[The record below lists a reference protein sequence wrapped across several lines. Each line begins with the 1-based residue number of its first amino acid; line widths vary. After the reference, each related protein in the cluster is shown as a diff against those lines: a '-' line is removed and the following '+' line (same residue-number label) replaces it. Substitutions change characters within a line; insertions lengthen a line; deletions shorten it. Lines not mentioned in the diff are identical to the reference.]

1 MILQSQFALVDC
13 NNFFA
18 SCERVFQPQLEK
30 RPVLVL
36 SNNDGCVIA
45 RSNETKALGIKMGV
59 PYFQIQNLVEK
70 HKITVFSS
78 NFALY
83 GDMSQR
89 VMNILLK
96 TSANVEIYSIDE
108 AFLDFTDIKKTQDR
122 LCYAKLIRENIKQ
135 SLGLPVS
142 IGIGPSKTL
151 AKLANH
157 IAKKYKPISGVIELS
172 DEVSEKHW
180 LDKIPIQE
188 IWGIGKKTADQLE
201 KFGYHTALQLQK
213 ANPDTIKQQF
223 NISVMRTV
231 LELKG
236 QSCIELD
243 TENNTRKRIRV
254 SRSFGHKVKEL
265 HELNAALSTFVAK
278 ASQKLRRQHSVAG
291 ALLVFLKTN
300 FFDER
305 EPKYL
310 NSITIPL
317 AMPTSDTRILIEAAL
332 KGLKNIYHPDYYYKK
347 VGVIL
352 LELNPKNKLQLDM
365 FSEINTEKS
374 DQLMR
379 TLDSINQQMGQGILY
394 YAIQD
399 AFSNKEPLK
408 SWKSRGSYRS
418 PCYTTCWQDLLK
430 VYAK

>member
-59 PYFQIQNLVEK
+59 PYFQIQHLVAK

-89 VMNILLK
+89 VMNLLSK

-108 AFLDFTDIKKTQDR
+108 AFLDFTDIKKTHDR
-122 LCYAKLIRENIKQ
+122 LRYAKLIRENIKQ
-135 SLGLPVS
+135 SVGLPVS
-142 IGIGPSKTL
+142 IGMGPTKTL

-157 IAKKYKPISGVIELS
+157 IAKKYKPISGVVELS

-305 EPKYL
+305 DPKYL

-317 AMPTSDTRILIEAAL
+317 AMPSSDTRILIQAAL
-332 KGLKNIYHPDYYYKK
+332 KGLKNIYRQGYYYKK

-352 LELNPKNKLQLDM
+352 LELTPKNKLQLDM

-374 DQLMR
+374 DKLMQ
-379 TLDSINQQMGQGILY
+379 TLDSINQQIGQGTLY

-430 VYAK
+430 VYAQ